1 MKSVLVFFGGK
12 SVEHDISII
21 TGVLCANSLD
31 KVAYN
36 PIPIYITKE
45 GKWVTGE
52 ELLDI
57 SNYKDNNFK
66 NLKEVTLVSG
76 SNKIYFV
83 KKNKLKLFSEVYIA
97 INCMHGVNGEDG
109 SIIGALK
116 MCDIACL
123 SPDIFSSSTF
133 IDKDYTKIFL
143 SGINV
148 DKLPYIRI
156 FRNAFYGKQQTA
168 VKMIEKKFDYPVII
182 KPATLGSSIGINVA
196 SNAKELMCTL
206 DTAFLYDNKVIV
218 EKALTGFKE
227 INSGAYKY
235 KDKIIVSECEEPITK
250 NSILSF
256 NDKYLGYKT
265 GSNRKMPADIP
276 KNISDKIKA
285 ITEKIYRKADF
296 NGIIR
301 VDYIVKDNKIY
312 VNEINTVPGSMA
324 YYLFCDT
331 IKDFSKLLS
340 NLIEEGYNKHSLYK
354 KRKFSYNSSVLN
366 GIKGSKGSKAKA
378 FDKKN

>member
-1 MKSVLVFFGGK
+1 MKNVLVFFGGK

-66 NLKEVTLVSG
+66 TLKEVTLLSG

-83 KKNKLKLFSEVYIA
+83 KKNKLKTFGEAYIA
-97 INCMHGVNGEDG
+97 VNCMHGVNGEDG
-109 SIIGALK
+109 SLIGALK
-116 MCDIACL
+116 MCNVPFI

-148 DKLPYIRI
+148 DKLPYLRI
-156 FRNAFYGKQQTA
+156 FRRVFYENKQTA

-182 KPATLGSSIGINVA
+182 KPATLGSSIGINIA
-196 SNAKELMCTL
+196 SNSKELLSFL
-206 DTAFLYDNKVIV
+206 DVAFLYDDKVIV
-218 EKALTGFKE
+218 EKALTDFKE
-227 INSGAYKY
+227 INSAAYKY

-250 NSILSF
+250 NALLSF
-256 NDKYLGYKT
+256 DDKYLGYKT

-276 KNISDKIKA
+276 KNISAQIKA
-285 ITEKIYRKADF
+285 TTEKIYRKADF
-296 NGIIR
+296 SGIIR
-301 VDYIVKDNKIY
+301 VDYILKDNKIF
-312 VNEINTVPGSMA
+312 VNEINTVPGSLA

-340 NLIEEGYNKHSLYK
+340 NLIEEGYNKHRLYK
-354 KRKFSYNSSVLN
+354 KRKFLYNSSVLN
-366 GIKGSKGSKAKA
+366 GIEGSKGGKVKA

>member
-31 KVAYN
+31 KFIYN

-57 SNYKDNNFK
+57 SNYKENNFK
-66 NLKEVTLVSG
+66 KLKEVTLLSG
-76 SNKIYFV
+76 SSKVYFV
-83 KKNKLKLFSEVYIA
+83 KKNKLKLFCEGYIA
-97 INCMHGVNGEDG
+97 VNCLHGVNGEDG
-109 SIIGALK
+109 SIIGAIK
-116 MCDIACL
+116 MCNIPFL
-123 SPDIFSSSTF
+123 SPDIFASSTF
-133 IDKDYTKIFL
+133 IDKDFTKIFL

-156 FRNAFYGKQQTA
+156 FRTSFYEKRQSA
-168 VKMIEKKFDYPVII
+168 LKMIEKKFDYPVII
-182 KPATLGSSIGINVA
+182 KPATLGSSIGINIA
-196 SNAKELMCTL
+196 SNCKELVSHL
-206 DTAFLYDNKVIV
+206 NTAFLYDDKVIV

-227 INSGAYKY
+227 INSAAYKY

-250 NSILSF
+250 NALLSF
-256 NDKYLGYKT
+256 NDKYMGYKT

-276 KNISDKIKA
+276 KSVSDKIKST
-285 ITEKIYRKADF
+285 TEKIYRKADL

-301 VDYIVKDNKIY
+301 VDYIIKEGKIF
-312 VNEINTVPGSMA
+312 VNEINTVPGSLA

-354 KRKFSYNSSVLN
+354 KRKFLYNSSVLK
-366 GIKGSKGSKAKA
+366 GIEGVKGGKVKA